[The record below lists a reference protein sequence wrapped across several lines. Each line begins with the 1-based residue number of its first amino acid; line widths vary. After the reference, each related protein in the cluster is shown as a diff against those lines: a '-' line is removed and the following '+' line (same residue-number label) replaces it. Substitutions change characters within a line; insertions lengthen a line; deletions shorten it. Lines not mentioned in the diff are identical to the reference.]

1 MKIKVCVGSSCTLLG
16 SMNILDQIDD
26 LKDIISEDS
35 DNYKDE
41 ELEVEAIK
49 CLGFCK
55 DNGKNI
61 APVVVIDDETM
72 YNATSQ
78 TVMEKI
84 ISKIRKWQGK
94 HGGRIK
100 WKKVMLIS

>member
-1 MKIKVCVGSSCTLLG
+1 MKVKVCVGSNCTLLG

-26 LKDIISEDS
+26 LRDIIFEDA
-35 DNYKDE
+35 DNYSDE

-55 DNGKNI
+55 KTKENV
-61 APVVVIDDETM
+61 APIVVVDKEPIF
-72 YNATSQ
+72 NATSQ

-84 ISKIRKWQGK
+84 VNKLRK
-94 HGGRIK
+94 
-100 WKKVMLIS
+100 